1 MCHQPAYDR
10 EVTMTDRER
19 VVYRLLIGVVVLT
32 SVVAALATFFAS
44 SYDSVWDSLNA
55 VADSVPIIPAR
66 YWASGSDF
74 PDLSAIYFFWAWPI
88 FPAAGAAL
96 AIRFWTPNDMSWVG
110 RVNSEL
116 KLVLGCLV
124 MLAIGLS
131 ILWTLDGEEVMGVPI
146 GARLADLLM
155 VGWVPFAMGGCLTG
169 LGVLGFRRLLGP
181 STSMRGY

>member
-1 MCHQPAYDR
+1 MRYKQAYDR

-32 SVVAALATFFAS
+32 SVVAGLATFFAS
-44 SYDSVWDSLNA
+44 SYESVWDRLNA
-55 VADSVPIIPAR
+55 IVDSVPMIPAR

-74 PDLSAIYFFWAWPI
+74 PDLSAIYFFWSWPV
-88 FPAAGAAL
+88 FPASGAAL
-96 AIRFWTPNDMSWVG
+96 AVRFWTPNDMSWAG

-124 MLAIGLS
+124 MLATGLS
-131 ILWTLDGEEVMGVPI
+131 ILWSLDGAEVMGVPI

-155 VGWVPFAMGGCLTG
+155 VGWAPFAMGGCLTG

-181 STSMRGY
+181 STSTRGY